1 MTIGPGMKTSVDEF
15 NKRQAEG
22 HKHQN
27 NSSEGDDNV
36 DKDVNLSNNPTKS
49 ESITNPVIQQVASTT
64 STIDYSSPARIIV
77 IERVIEGFE
86 CNKESQET
94 VEICVPQRDV
104 GEEAVVVWDAGLVL
118 AYYLVKHQ
126 KRFRFFDEE
135 NPPHVV
141 DIGAGTGVVG
151 LVAAGLGA
159 KVTLTDLPRILPLLE
174 EGILANKSVFQDS
187 LQGRYDKRFI
197 RALPLNWGNIGEVN
211 EVSVE
216 TKDINEKKVVG
227 GPPDLIVVSDCVYF
241 EASLAP
247 LIFTLRELSKSS
259 NKSVPILLSYE
270 VRDYSLQ
277 KKKVKEDFFN
287 LASRYFLINEIPTKE
302 CHPEYASEDIKLVNM
317 TLL

>member
-1 MTIGPGMKTSVDEF
+1 MNTSVEELK
-15 NKRQAEG
+15 KRQTEG
-22 HKHQN
+22 HIHQKDTN
-27 NSSEGDDNV
+27 EGDDNAN
-36 DKDVNLSNNPTKS
+36 KNEKNESKG
-49 ESITNPVIQQVASTT
+49 ESITNPVIQQVASTK
-64 STIDYSSPARIIV
+64 STIDYSSSARIIV
-77 IERVIEGFE
+77 IERVIE
-86 CNKESQET
+86 CNNQSQET
-94 VEICVPQRDV
+94 VEICVPQLEV

-126 KRFRFFDEE
+126 TSFRFFDEE

-159 KVTLTDLPRILPLLE
+159 KVTLTDLSRVVPLLK
-174 EGILANKSVFQDS
+174 EGISANNRLFQS
-187 LQGRYDKRFI
+187 NARRNEKRFI
-197 RALPLNWGNIGEVN
+197 RALPLNWGNTSEVN
-211 EVSVE
+211 EVCIE

-241 EASLAP
+241 EASVAP

-259 NKSVPILLSYE
+259 DKSVPILLSYE
-270 VRDYSLQ
+270 VRDYSLK

-287 LASRYFLINEIPTKE
+287 LAKRYFSIHEIPQKE
-302 CHPEYASEDIKLVNM
+302 CHPDYASEDIKLVNM